1 MKYPLIFYIHI
12 LVILFLWASPFIFN
26 YKIILTGIALYYL
39 QLLIFK
45 DCILTKKQF
54 RTKHREMTM
63 YTFIL
68 EELGIKV
75 NRKMMV
81 ILADFVFPWI
91 ILAISLILRFVFNYQ
106 PLIF

>member
-1 MKYPLIFYIHI
+1 
-12 LVILFLWASPFIFN
+12 
-26 YKIILTGIALYYL
+26 
-39 QLLIFK
+39 
-45 DCILTKKQF
+45 
-54 RTKHREMTM
+54 M